1 MHFGLRRA
9 GLKVLHVY
17 FICQDIFSYKW
28 QKRSS
33 GQLLHNVGLCW
44 FTKIWGTGGARLASS
59 DSSVGCHQTHS
70 QGENWLNWGGG
81 AEESF
86 HGSLLLSKP
95 EPEKVTFLAPAL
107 SATQD
112 HTSVLNT
119 ASQCWPTECL
129 KPLEAKGSTAG
140 TPLFKFDILVQIF
153 YSQISKDSNGRI
165 IFMLI
170 SIQPLFI
177 VCHSISLIFERD

>member
-1 MHFGLRRA
+1 MTETQLRPASAQRGPLLVYEGMRDWWGEA
-9 GLKVLHVY
+9 G
-17 FICQDIFSYKW
+17 IQ
-28 QKRSS
+28 R
-33 GQLLHNVGLCW
+33 LLRW
-44 FTKIWGTGGARLASS
+44 MPS
-59 DSSVGCHQTHS
+59 DS

-129 KPLEAKGSTAG
+129 KPLEPKGSTAAM
-140 TPLFKFDILVQIF
+140 PLFKFDILVQIF

-177 VCHSISLIFERD
+177 VCHSISLIFKRD